1 MMNFAQAAIAAQ
13 KGGQNIAGATLGG
26 MMGGSLAQ
34 MPGFGGATN
43 VSQTPQQ
50 PSQQMSS
57 DSGELEGRIAAL
69 EQDTKSNIPPAPSN
83 TLGQSQPTFNPQAQQ
98 NSALLYGSVA
108 QRQNSVNAT
117 PMFKKKCNKKY

>member
-43 VSQTPQQ
+43 ASQTPQQ

>member
-1 MMNFAQAAIAAQ
+1 MNFAQAVTAAQ
-13 KGGQNIAGATLGG
+13 KGGQNIAGATLGN
-26 MMGGSLAQ
+26 MMGGNLAQ

>member
-1 MMNFAQAAIAAQ
+1 MNFAQAVTAAQ
-13 KGGQNIAGATLGG
+13 KGGQNIAGATLGN
-26 MMGGSLAQ
+26 MMGGNLAQ

-69 EQDTKSNIPPAPSN
+69 EQGTKSNIPPAPSN